1 MADNKITSGSAQSGD
16 GTGFEMDRKWGTIAM
31 LISATGMVL
40 CPCSAA
46 GERAPTCSTER
57 RG

>member
-1 MADNKITSGSAQSGD
+1 MADNKITSGSAQAGD
-16 GTGFEMDRKWGTIAM
+16 GAGFEMDRKWGTIAM
-31 LISATGMVL
+31 LISL